1 MTEQVNVPDTPAAD
15 VQPDGAATAER
26 DGVTPDSAHSAEQ
39 VLTQELE
46 KAKQQAAE
54 YLDLAQRARAELAN
68 YRRRADAERATLT
81 TSANAR
87 LLTRILPVLDDFER
101 AFETLPPD
109 LRNLTWIQGVAQIY
123 RKLQLGVEAE
133 GATPIDAVG
142 KPFDPKVHDAIM
154 QEESYE
160 YAEGVVSAELQRGYM
175 LGDRVLRPT
184 LVKVSSG
191 PGPQPQASHGDQAA
205 EPLEPQPEPSV
216 E

>member
-1 MTEQVNVPDTPAAD
+1 VTEQVNVSDTTKEEA
-15 VQPDGAATAER
+15 QPNGAATASEKTES
-26 DGVTPDSAHSAEQ
+26 DLA
-39 VLTQELE
+39 QELD

-68 YRRRADAERATLT
+68 FRRRADAERATLT
-81 TSANAR
+81 MSANAR

-101 AFETLPPD
+101 AFETLPAE

-142 KPFDPKVHDAIM
+142 KPFDPKIHDAIM
-154 QEESYE
+154 QEESHE
-160 YAEGVVSAELQRGYM
+160 YADGVVSAELQRGYM
-175 LGDRVLRPT
+175 LGERVLRPT

-191 PGPQPQASHGDQAA
+191 PGPKPQVADADAADAEETTQAA
-205 EPLEPQPEPSV
+205 ETNM
-216 E
+216 

>member
-1 MTEQVNVPDTPAAD
+1 MTEQTISDTAPTDA
-15 VQPDGAATAER
+15 QPNGANTTDTANATAE
-26 DGVTPDSAHSAEQ
+26 
-39 VLTQELE
+39 LTQELE
-46 KAKQQAAE
+46 KARQQASE
-54 YLDLAQRARAELAN
+54 YLDLAQRSRAELAN
-68 YRRRADAERATLT
+68 FRRRVDAERATLT

-101 AFETLPPD
+101 AFETLPFE

-142 KPFDPKVHDAIM
+142 RPFDPKIHDAIM
-154 QEESYE
+154 QEESHE
-160 YAEGVVSAELQRGYM
+160 YADGIVSAELQRGYM

-191 PGPQPQASHGDQAA
+191 PGPATTTGEPDAA
-205 EPLEPQPEPSV
+205 QTEPDAEATV
-216 E
+216 EG